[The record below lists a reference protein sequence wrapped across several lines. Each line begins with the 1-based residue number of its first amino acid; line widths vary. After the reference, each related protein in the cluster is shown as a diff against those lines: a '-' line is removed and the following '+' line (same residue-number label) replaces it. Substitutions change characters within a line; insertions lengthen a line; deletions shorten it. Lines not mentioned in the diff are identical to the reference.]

1 MRLLAITIV
10 SMATVAN
17 ATCHNSSTPFKMP
30 LCNGIKIE
38 DATVD
43 TLQRWMI
50 LGNLT
55 SQDLVKCYIARI
67 EQTNG

>member
-1 MRLLAITIV
+1 MHLLATAIL
-10 SMATVAN
+10 SVAAVAS
-17 ATCHNSSTPFKMP
+17 ATCHNASSPFEMP
-30 LCNGIKIE
+30 LCNGLKIE

-50 LGNLT
+50 LGKLT
-55 SQDLVKCYIARI
+55 SQDLVRCYIARI